1 MRHENAELHNVVEL
15 IPAED
20 GIGQYMLRVP
30 DSLRPTLN
38 EAARNNAPY
47 PAGCEIRF
55 NLRPG
60 ETAKVVLATDVD
72 NVLPPVAEV
81 CQGCFRTQV
90 VLVGMEPTELTITA
104 LAADNSLE
112 PITAEHK
119 LPFDARLTRVLL
131 PQLHRTKLLG
141 IEGAMTPPRP
151 GQTPSETILAYG
163 SSITH
168 GAHSVRPGG
177 TYAMQTARHL
187 GVDLLDL
194 GFGGGAH
201 MEATLA
207 EHIASRDDWDLA
219 TLEMGINVGGWST
232 DEFHGKVER
241 FVDIISSAHPDKW
254 IFCIDLFTFAGD
266 LMPDHPGHVRFRESV
281 AAIVEKLDRPKLV
294 HVDGRDILQD
304 VRGLTFDLVHPSDDG
319 FIEMG
324 RRLAERIRTTM
335 QVQGDRDTRT

>member
-1 MRHENAELHNVVEL
+1 MRHENVELHNVVEL

-20 GIGQYMLRVP
+20 GIGWYMLRVP

-55 NLRPG
+55 NLQPG
-60 ETAKVVLATDVD
+60 ETAKVVLAPDGD
-72 NVLPPVAEV
+72 NALPPVAEV
-81 CQGCFRTQV
+81 YQGCFRTQV
-90 VLVGMEPTELTITA
+90 LLIENEPTAVVVT
-104 LAADNSLE
+104 LAGAPDVMGQV
-112 PITAEHK
+112 TAERG
-119 LPFDARLTRVLL
+119 LPFDARLVRILL
-131 PQLHRTKLLG
+131 PALHRVKLIS
-141 IEGAMTPPRP
+141 IEGDVTPPEP
-151 GQTPSETILAYG
+151 GQTPSKTILAYG

-168 GAHSVRPGG
+168 GAHSIRPGG

-187 GVDLLDL
+187 GIDLLDL

-207 EHIASRDDWDLA
+207 EHIASRGDWDLA

-232 DEFHGKVER
+232 EEFHGKTER

-266 LMPDHPGHVRFRESV
+266 LVPDYPGHVQFRESV

-319 FIEMG
+319 FVEMG
-324 RRLAERIRTTM
+324 RRLAERIRNTM
-335 QVQGDRDTRT
+335 QG